1 MAIFILLMF
10 FIIKCRKSEGRYMT
24 TSIAPVGVNT
34 PKFKSRADSPL
45 KSVQRFPDYE
55 VRTYETEGSTGKK
68 WGVGIASALFPG
80 LGQAING
87 QWGKAAG
94 FFFGSIA
101 ASIAG
106 EKIGGRGAN
115 IIATIAVTAWSII
128 DAVNNAKT
136 TTTQVVPIQSQ
147 KVDVN
152 A

>member
-1 MAIFILLMF
+1 
-10 FIIKCRKSEGRYMT
+10 MT
-24 TSIAPVGVNT
+24 TSVAPVGVNT
-34 PKFKSRADSPL
+34 PKFKSRTDSPL

-68 WGVGIASALFPG
+68 WGVGIASAIIPG
-80 LGQAING
+80 LGQLING
-87 QWGKAAG
+87 EWLKGGG
-94 FFFGSIA
+94 FFIGALA
-101 ASIAG
+101 AELLGAMLV
-106 EKIGGRGAN
+106 GRGGS
-115 IIATIAVTAWSII
+115 TLGGLAVRTWSTI